1 MSSGDIPKLKA
12 KQVLY
17 KNTDLDQYLSD
28 EMMDKSSV
36 EKLVQNTIN
45 PVPNVNYY
53 NSEDSIPITNGEQ
66 IIFYAAQSGLIKI
79 YLTDDC
85 IYEYRLESLEDCCW
99 LLWIQNTEIQGSLIN
114 PTTGKRQY
122 MQTYCIVESARTE
135 FIPDDTN
142 QNTSYVFITIV

>member
-45 PVPNVNYY
+45 PAPNVNYY